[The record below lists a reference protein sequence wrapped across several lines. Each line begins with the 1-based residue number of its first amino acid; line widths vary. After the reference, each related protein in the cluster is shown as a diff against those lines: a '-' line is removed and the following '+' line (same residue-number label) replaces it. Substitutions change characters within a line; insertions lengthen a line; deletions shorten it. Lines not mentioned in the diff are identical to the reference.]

1 MRKSI
6 ANIITLLNLFV
17 GCVVIIWV
25 LDGEFLLAF
34 WGIVLCGIA
43 DILDGFV
50 ARKLGTFSDLGLQLD
65 SMADLVSFGVVPGTI
80 LFQLLEYTLD
90 AQHWLSYAGFIFT
103 IFAALRL
110 AHFNILEDSSGDF
123 VGLPTPSATGFVTG
137 LILIHELHPDFS
149 ANAILNPVVILSII
163 VILSAL
169 MISKITMVSLKF
181 KGRGWSGNE
190 WRYLLIIVGT
200 LLLILLQEW
209 SFSLIIIIY
218 IISSIVKHLFKKN
231 EVLSKD

>member
-6 ANIITLLNLFV
+6 ANVITLLNLFV

-25 LDGEFLLAF
+25 LNGQFMLAF
-34 WGIVLCGIA
+34 WGMVFCGVA
-43 DILDGFV
+43 DVMDGFV
-50 ARKLGTFSDLGLQLD
+50 ARKLGTHSELGLQLD
-65 SMADLVSFGVVPGTI
+65 SMADAVSFGVVPGI
-80 LFQLLEYTLD
+80 MLFQLLEYSLNSN
-90 AQHWLSYAGFIFT
+90 QWLSYAGFILT

-137 LILIHELHPDFS
+137 LILIHELHPEFS
-149 ANAILNPVVILSII
+149 ANVILNPVLILGII

-181 KGRGWSGNE
+181 KGRTWSGNE
-190 WRYLLIIVGT
+190 WRYLIIIVGA
-200 LLLILLQEW
+200 LLLIILQEW
-209 SFSLIIIIY
+209 SFSLIIILY
-218 IISSIVKHLFKKN
+218 IISSIVKHVFKKD